1 MHSSLL
7 FIDDDA
13 QILKSFR
20 RNLSPEYR
28 VFVAE
33 SPEEGLRIFAEKGP
47 FSVLVSDMCMPGMNG
62 VEVLCRAQEINA
74 DTTRILLTGYSD
86 QQAAVEAVNR
96 GRIFKYLTK
105 PCPMETLV
113 PILKEGIRHYK
124 LSAND
129 RFVGERTQ
137 QGVVGLLSQILAMV
151 NPAAQQKAQRL
162 KDYCRHMAKGLR
174 PQQRSMVEI
183 AAVLSQLGCLD
194 LSRKTMLPYDG
205 GALVDHEA
213 AIRIREQYDVA
224 ARLLMHLPRFEVI
237 IEILSL
243 LDQPPSR
250 FPAYDDVEMKETV
263 PLCTRIL
270 QTALGLDSLLTS
282 GKSPE
287 ESLDMLRSNQP
298 FYESSLVDS
307 LDSYEF
313 LQHNEVL
320 LYVRVSELTPC
331 MVLAEDICDKDGSL
345 LVSRGQVL
353 AQSLLVY
360 LHKVHRRIGLPEPI
374 GVFLPLTKYEG

>member
-1 MHSSLL
+1 MYASLL

-13 QILKSFR
+13 QILNSLT
-20 RNLSPEYR
+20 RNLSTKYR
-28 VFVAE
+28 VVVAE
-33 SPEEGLRIFAEKGP
+33 RPEEGLRIFAENGP
-47 FSVLVSDMCMPGMNG
+47 FSVLVSDMRMPGMNG

-74 DTTRILLTGYSD
+74 DTTRILLTGYGD
-86 QQAAVEAVNR
+86 QQAAIEAVNK
-96 GRIFKYLTK
+96 GRIFKFLTK
-105 PCPMETLV
+105 PCPIQTLV
-113 PILKEGIRHYK
+113 PVLQEGIRQYK
-124 LSAND
+124 LNVND
-129 RFVGERTQ
+129 RFVDERTR
-137 QGVVGLLSQILAMV
+137 QGVAGLLFQILAMV

-162 KDYCRHMAKGLR
+162 KDYCRHLAKGLR
-174 PQQRSMVEI
+174 PQQCSMVEI

-194 LSRKTMLPYDG
+194 LSRKTMLASDG
-205 GALVDHEA
+205 GAVVDHA
-213 AIRIREQYDVA
+213 AADRTREQYDVA

-250 FPAYDDVEMKETV
+250 FPAYDNIEMKETV

-270 QTALGLDSLLTS
+270 QTALGLDSLLIS

-298 FYESSLVDS
+298 FYDSSLVDR
-307 LDSYEF
+307 LGSYEF
-313 LQHNEVL
+313 VLHDEVL

-331 MVLAEDICDKDGSL
+331 MVLAEDICDEDGTL
-345 LVSRGQVL
+345 LIAGGQLL

-360 LHKVHRRIGLPEPI
+360 LHKVHRRIGLTEPI
-374 GVFLPLTKYEG
+374 GVYLPLTKYAR